1 MRDLEVGEGAV
12 GDDSFGEIEEAHAS
26 FRAKR
31 KQNPFKDFYLK
42 AKDRIWPLLSYVCH
56 MGTTAGRHLEVGE
69 SAVRDDPFGGVEEAH
84 LQGLGFRWRTFRVHG
99 LGLGFGVWDL
109 GFGVWTPP
117 KSESAKR
124 VLLRR
129 MRDWS
134 KHCTPSV
141 ILPTPSTSSVRLYIL
156 HPASCISAVK

>member
-84 LQGLGFRWRTFRVHG
+84 LQGLGFMAFVW
-99 LGLGFGVWDL
+99 GLGFGIWGL
-109 GFGVWTPP
+109 GFGPP
-117 KSESAKR
+117 
-124 VLLRR
+124 RR
-129 MRDWS
+129 
-134 KHCTPSV
+134 
-141 ILPTPSTSSVRLYIL
+141 
-156 HPASCISAVK
+156 ASRRRGSC